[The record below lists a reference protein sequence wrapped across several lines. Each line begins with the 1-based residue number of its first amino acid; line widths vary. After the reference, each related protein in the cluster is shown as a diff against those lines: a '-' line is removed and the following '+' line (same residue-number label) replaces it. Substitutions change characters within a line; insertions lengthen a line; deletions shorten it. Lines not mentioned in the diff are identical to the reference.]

1 MPICSYIMC
10 EVVVRICV
18 FCVFIWLIC
27 LSSFVILI
35 VVFIYFVAVDVKQD
49 TFVELLNQGL
59 VRTITLKESL
69 PSKGKALNVEKPVWT
84 VLVTLSNGNIS
95 SLLSARG
102 TSREWS
108 SLDTLDQ
115 WLHNHGVYEFNV
127 MHMEN
132 NK

>member
-1 MPICSYIMC
+1 M
-10 EVVVRICV
+10 
-18 FCVFIWLIC
+18 
-27 LSSFVILI
+27 
-35 VVFIYFVAVDVKQD
+35 KQD